1 MKIQTLKLGDI
12 YPYYNNPRNNQNAVQ
27 PVIESFKKFGFIKPI
42 MVDKDHIII
51 CGHTRYIAAFQCG
64 CEYVPVVV
72 SDMPEEQ
79 AKRFRI
85 LDNKIGEKSSFDED
99 ELIEELKKM
108 EAPEEM
114 QAFFFEDISRMIDFA
129 FNQFENNF
137 NAAGGASNMTD
148 FMYQQEDKS
157 GESTDGDTYQKPS
170 YAPFEEEGD
179 IYEEDEYN
187 TMGGGSENDYE
198 DPAKDLFVVQMRPD
212 ATKFMKVVCP
222 YCGNIEEI
230 DIEEE

>member
-1 MKIQTLKLGDI
+1 MNIQTMKLGDI
-12 YPYYNNPRNNQNAVQ
+12 YPYYNNPRNNADAVQ

-64 CEYVPVVV
+64 CEYVPVIV

-85 LDNKIGEKSSFDED
+85 LDNKIAEKSGFDEN

-114 QAFFFEDISRMIDFA
+114 QAFFFEDISRMLNFS
-129 FNQFENNF
+129 FSQFENNF
-137 NAAGGASNMTD
+137 NASGGGSQDMTD
-148 FMYQQEDKS
+148 FSYQQQ
-157 GESTDGDTYQKPS
+157 GDNFQEQYEQTSYGGNDSSDYQPS
-170 YAPFEEEGD
+170 NEEEEQ
-179 IYEEDEYN
+179 EEYS
-187 TMGGGSENDYE
+187 TLGGGDDE

-230 DIEEE
+230 DLDMED

>member
-1 MKIQTLKLGDI
+1 MKIQTMKLGDI
-12 YPYYNNPRNNQNAVQ
+12 FPYYNNPRNNANAVQ

-72 SDMPEEQ
+72 SDMPDEQ

-85 LDNKIGEKSSFDED
+85 LDNKIAEKSGFDET
-99 ELIEELKKM
+99 ELIEELRKM
-108 EAPEEM
+108 KAPEEM
-114 QAFFFEDISRMIDFA
+114 QAFFFEDISRMLNFN
-129 FNQFENNF
+129 FNQFQDNF
-137 NAAGGASNMTD
+137 NA
-148 FMYQQEDKS
+148 
-157 GESTDGDTYQKPS
+157 
-170 YAPFEEEGD
+170 
-179 IYEEDEYN
+179 
-187 TMGGGSENDYE
+187 MGGGSQDITDFSYQQGGDNYQEEQRNPQTETGGEPDYQPSGESENEEGYDTFGDDE

-230 DIEEE
+230 DLDMED

>member
-1 MKIQTLKLGDI
+1 MNIQTVKIGEI
-12 YPYYNNPRNNQNAVQ
+12 YPYYNNPRNNADAVQ

-64 CEYVPVVV
+64 CEYVPIIV

-85 LDNKIGEKSSFDED
+85 LDNKIAEKSGFDEN

-114 QAFFFEDISRMIDFA
+114 QAFFFEDINRMINFD
-129 FNQFENNF
+129 FNQFQNNF
-137 NAAGGASNMTD
+137 NAAGGGLHDITD
-148 FMYQQEDKS
+148 FQYEEGGGEDYQPAPQDTTEYEPS
-157 GESTDGDTYQKPS
+157 EES
-170 YAPFEEEGD
+170 EEE
-179 IYEEDEYN
+179 EFN
-187 TMGGGSENDYE
+187 TFSEE

-212 ATKFMKVVCP
+212 ATRFMKVVCP

-230 DIEEE
+230 DLDMED